1 MLGLFKVAAVTS
13 VILSAAKNP
22 ISSTETL
29 RVSQG
34 DKEGL

>member
-22 ISSTETL
+22 VSGTEIL
-29 RVSQG
+29 RLSQG